1 MALAHKL
8 FTSLQNYN
16 NPATRIGEL
25 NRIWYDG
32 VNNIFRIQLDTT
44 TPGGSVIGSTIPSLT
59 VSGNSTFNGTVNT
72 LTNAN
77 LIGTGQNFLLYSN
90 QIGNN
95 QYGFNGTASVVLN
108 SATDPLGGTTATTI
122 TAASDMLWGGNNVR
136 QIFTSLANTQYTFS
150 CYLKLGTATTV
161 SVGMRDNTT
170 GNLPTTAFTT
180 AGIWQRVSVT
190 MTTGASTTNPA
201 IMLGSANGTFYAW
214 GAQVN
219 FGATAGTFIA
229 TTDAPI
235 AGYPAINFSGSASIK
250 MDASGNLLIAPGGSG
265 TVQIG
270 NTAGNYVQIS
280 NATTG
285 NTPIISLQGV
295 DATRSLQIT
304 SKGTSFVYLQNNNAA
319 VTHFSAGGTSA
330 AVNYLNSR
338 GYPTGSAPTL
348 EAVGS
353 DSTMDLGLQAK
364 NGAILI
370 RNPSTQNLIG
380 YSNTFSNGNW
390 SKGTAVTVATTVATT
405 DPFGGSN
412 AWLLLADN
420 TNNTHSM
427 YYIGNNPWVISAV
440 NTLSIY
446 VKTAG
451 YTLVQLSDI
460 GSAVFCARFDLS
472 AVTATPVVGCT
483 ATISL
488 VTNGWYRLT
497 LTTLSTVVLV
507 AGSRFSIIGYP
518 SSGASV
524 NTYNVA
530 YQGDATNGIY
540 IYGAQAELATSVGTY
555 VETVSL
561 TQIYTAPKIS
571 FNGESSIGLQSDGSL
586 YFSPAG
592 TGALQAQ
599 ATTAGSTVGG
609 NARGQNAVDLQTQR
623 DTAIKVAS
631 GQSAVIT
638 GGAHNVASGSS
649 SFIGGGAYN
658 SAGGESSIIAGGSV
672 NSAQGKSALILG
684 GTNNNS
690 NGVYNVIV
698 GGFQNTGTANAAVTT
713 QSATMNGTT
722 AVTLAAT
729 NSSIKIGQ
737 LVLGTSIGYYDTFV
751 SAISGVNLT
760 LSKAATGSS
769 TSTLSFYTPS
779 GVVVGGSN
787 NTASGSYSFV
797 GGGGDGGLSTNGNTA
812 SGDWSVVA
820 GGKKNTA
827 SGIASFVG
835 GGGIYDAALTVGP
848 NIASGTSSLIVGGSS
863 NTVTANYG
871 MILGGRGNYV
881 DAGMGAVIGGAYG
894 STRGITG
901 NTVFPGNYAALG
913 NYSVTAVQA
922 ALLVIAKQTTDA
934 TPIVLTSDGGSGVSS
949 NQVYLQSNSA
959 YYFKGSVIAG
969 VTGGGNTKAWTF
981 EGAIKKGAANSI
993 ALVGTPTVTSSFAD
1007 AGASSWS
1014 IALTANTTTDTL
1026 TVTVTGQAAT
1036 TIRWVCKIETTEMN
1050 F

>member
-77 LIGTGQNFLLYSN
+77 LIGTGQNFLVYSN

-95 QYGFNGTASVVLN
+95 QYGLNGTASVVLN

-122 TAASDMLWGGNNVR
+122 TSASDLTWGGNNVR

-161 SVGMRDNTT
+161 SIGMRDNTT

-235 AGYPAINFSGSASIK
+235 AGYPAINFSSSASIK

-270 NTAGNYVQIS
+270 NTTGNYIQIS
-280 NATTG
+280 NAAAGTS
-285 NTPIISLQGV
+285 PVISVVGV
-295 DATRSLQIT
+295 DSYPSLYLLSKSAPLILGTRAGTSGSFQVLDIGQAPVNILRVSGSLAGVAPSISVSGT
-304 SKGTSFVYLQNNNAA
+304 DTNIDVAVTPKGTGAFITTTELLK
-319 VTHFSAGGTSA
+319 GT
-330 AVNYLNSR
+330 
-338 GYPTGSAPTL
+338 G
-348 EAVGS
+348 
-353 DSTMDLGLQAK
+353 
-364 NGAILI
+364 
-370 RNPSTQNLIG
+370 QNLIRQ
-380 YSNTFSNGNW
+380 SNTWTTTWSPGNV
-390 SKGTAVTVATTVATT
+390 TAATTAATT
-405 DPFGGSN
+405 DPLGTTTAYQLTESTDGVATNHAIGQGLNTPLFVGTTYTWSVYAKAATQSWLYLSN
-412 AWLLLADN
+412 FDNSRRGAWFN
-420 TNNTHSM
+420 
-427 YYIGNNPWVISAV
+427 
-440 NTLSIY
+440 LSTG
-446 VKTAG
+446 VLGTVESG
-451 YTLVQLSDI
+451 
-460 GSAVFCARFDLS
+460 
-472 AVTATPVVGCT
+472 VTAVINSQG
-483 ATISL
+483 
-488 VTNGWYRLT
+488 NGWYRCSVT
-497 LTTLSTVVLV
+497 TTLPSVTTIYPYVTLSNANNADTYIGTGAVAIYVWRAQLEFGSTPGTYIPTTTALV
-507 AGSRFSIIGYP
+507 WNIPSLSFISSV
-518 SSGASV
+518 SSG
-524 NTYNVA
+524 
-530 YQGDATNGIY
+530 
-540 IYGAQAELATSVGTY
+540 
-555 VETVSL
+555 
-561 TQIYTAPKIS
+561 
-571 FNGESSIGLQSDGSL
+571 IGLQSDGSL
-586 YFSPAG
+586 YVSPGG

-599 ATTAGSTVGG
+599 ATTSTVTGG
-609 NARGQNAVDLQTQR
+609 NKRGAYSIDFQMQR
-623 DTAIKVAS
+623 DTALKVAS
-631 GQSAVIT
+631 GDNAAILSGYANI
-638 GGAHNVASGSS
+638 ASNSY
-649 SFIGGGAYN
+649 SFVGGGAYN
-658 SAGGESSIIAGGSV
+658 TASGESAIIAGGSV
-672 NSAQGKSALILG
+672 NQAQGKSALILG
-684 GTNNNS
+684 GSNNNS
-690 NGVYNVIV
+690 NGSYNVIV
-698 GGFQNTGTANAAVTT
+698 GGQGNTGTANAAVTT

-779 GVVVGGSN
+779 SVVVGGSN

-848 NIASGTSSLIVGGSS
+848 NTASGTSSLIVGGSS

-894 STRGITG
+894 STRGIIG
-901 NTVFPGNYAALG
+901 YTVFPANYAALG

-922 ALLVIAKQTTDA
+922 AILVIAKQTTDA
-934 TPIVLTSDGGSGVSS
+934 TSTILTSDNGGAAST
-949 NQVYLQSNSA
+949 NQLYMPANSA
-959 YYFKGSVIAG
+959 YYVKGSIVAG
-969 VTGGGNTKAWTF
+969 VTGGGASKAWTF

-1007 AGASSWS
+1007 AGASTWS